1 MFNSPGGLTDEDD
14 EEDVLTGDFE
24 PQLDQ
29 LDQVERGL
37 FENDDRLI
45 IWRAGLICA
54 TKRGFVADEIA
65 KKRLVSVNKCYDGKK
80 RSQYDDVAILL
91 GIQLPERL
99 IDVPPQ
105 QLPPQLFTAD
115 LICHSTLQSQR

>member
-14 EEDVLTGDFE
+14 EEEDVLTGDFE

-45 IWRAGLICA
+45 I
-54 TKRGFVADEIA
+54 
-65 KKRLVSVNKCYDGKK
+65 
-80 RSQYDDVAILL
+80 
-91 GIQLPERL
+91 
-99 IDVPPQ
+99 
-105 QLPPQLFTAD
+105 
-115 LICHSTLQSQR
+115 

>member
-45 IWRAGLICA
+45 I
-54 TKRGFVADEIA
+54 
-65 KKRLVSVNKCYDGKK
+65 
-80 RSQYDDVAILL
+80 
-91 GIQLPERL
+91 
-99 IDVPPQ
+99 
-105 QLPPQLFTAD
+105 
-115 LICHSTLQSQR
+115 